1 MIAGGIAK
9 RDCRD
14 RRDGFHLLPLR
25 TDYGR

>member
-9 RDCRD
+9 RARRDCRD
-14 RRDGFHLLPLR
+14 CFHLLPLR